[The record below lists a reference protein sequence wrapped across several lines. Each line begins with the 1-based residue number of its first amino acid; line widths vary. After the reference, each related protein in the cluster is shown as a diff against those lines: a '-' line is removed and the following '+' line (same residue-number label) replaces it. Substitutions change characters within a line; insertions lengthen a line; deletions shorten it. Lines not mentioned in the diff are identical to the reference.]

1 MVIKLVVG
9 TLLLVLLGAWLAYRK
24 RYRGLALAVCMC
36 LLTLL
41 VGVWAIF
48 QSRSS
53 TAAIGILF
61 LPFYG
66 VFSGAMAWL
75 YRQLVSA
82 ERRWLRGLGW
92 LSLIVS
98 LAVPVALAYSG
109 WQSISLNR
117 SRDAQHQANLAQI
130 DGYRKQLKAALAEN
144 PGLELAVV
152 EALISANLSN
162 RNFLLPLLETPY
174 VVPATLDRLAA
185 NDDLGIALSAV
196 RNPACPSETL
206 ARIYR
211 EHRYPDYF
219 FQALA
224 AHANTPT
231 DVLVDLYRRPATIM
245 GLDRSFAKNPA
256 TPREILLDIAT
267 RTNESFVVQQ
277 LLQNP
282 KFDCT
287 LLTPIE
293 AALRRSE
300 RPTDSFS
307 EGRLRELRGGVCAAP
322 AGSGR

>member
-1 MVIKLVVG
+1 MVIKLVIG

-24 RYRGLALAVCMC
+24 RYRGLALAVSLC
-36 LLTLL
+36 LLTMV

-53 TAAIGILF
+53 TAGIGIVF

-66 VFSGAMAWL
+66 VFSGGMAWL
-75 YRQLVSA
+75 YRQLVFA
-82 ERRWLRGLGW
+82 AQRWLRGLGW
-92 LSLIVS
+92 LSLAVS
-98 LAVPVALAYSG
+98 LAVPASLVYSG
-109 WQSISLNR
+109 WQSIALNR

-144 PGLELAVV
+144 PGRESAIV
-152 EALISANLSN
+152 EALISTNLDN

-174 VVPATLDRLAA
+174 VAPATLDRLAA
-185 NDDLGIALSAV
+185 TDDLGIALSAV
-196 RNPACPSETL
+196 RNPACPSATL

-211 EHRYPDYF
+211 EHSYPDYF
-219 FQALA
+219 FQAIA
-224 AHANTPT
+224 AHANTPPE
-231 DVLVDLYRRPATIM
+231 VLVDLYQRPATIM
-245 GLDRSFAKNPA
+245 GLARSFAKNPA
-256 TPREILLDIAT
+256 TPREVLLDIAT

-282 KFDCT
+282 RLDCK

-300 RPTDSFS
+300 RPTDSYS
-307 EGRLRELRGGVCAAP
+307 EGRLRELRGGPCAAVN
-322 AGSGR
+322 

>member
-61 LPFYG
+61 LPIYG

-82 ERRWLRGLGW
+82 ERRWLRSLGW

-109 WQSISLNR
+109 WQSIALNR

-130 DGYRKQLKAALAEN
+130 EGYRNQLKGALTEN
-144 PGLELAVV
+144 PGRESAVV

-162 RNFLLPLLETPY
+162 RNYLLPLLETPY
-174 VVPATLDRLAA
+174 VAPARLDRLAA

-196 RNPACPSETL
+196 RNPACPSATL
-206 ARIYR
+206 ARVYR
-211 EHRYPDYF
+211 EHSYPDYF

-224 AHANTPT
+224 AHGNTPT

-287 LLTPIE
+287 LLPPIE
-293 AALRRSE
+293 AALQRSE

-307 EGRLRELRGGVCAAP
+307 ERRLRELRGGACAAP